1 MNWYGLTGS
10 IEQGLA
16 YGILA
21 LGVYLTFRILR
32 FADLTV
38 DGSFPLGAAVAATLI
53 VSGTAPVVA
62 VVAAFV
68 AGLAAGAITGFMHTK
83 MRIQGLLASILTMT
97 ALYSVNLRIMG
108 RPNVPLLRQPTLF
121 TNLSDWGFNHP
132 LQALVVFALL
142 VLVIKLGIDWFL
154 NTQVGLA
161 LRATGDNPA
170 MIRSLGV
177 DTDAMTVLGLSF
189 SNGLVALAGAM
200 MAQYQGFADVG
211 MGLGTVITGL
221 ASVILGH
228 ALIRP
233 TTVFRGTLGAVV
245 GAVLYRLAIYF
256 ALNAGFA
263 PTDLRIVTAVLVV
276 LALAAPAI
284 KERLDGRRV
293 LTDEDLDAIAR
304 SVHSDAAR
312 LANGSWS
319 RANNRTATG
328 EAALYATTAPAE
340 NGAPEKR
347 PGSQHLPAAQAGKEG
362 M

>member
-1 MNWYGLTGS
+1 MSWFALSGS

-16 YGILA
+16 YGVLA
-21 LGVYLTFRILR
+21 LGVYLTFRVLQ

-53 VSGTAPVVA
+53 VSGTSPIVA
-62 VVAAFV
+62 ILVAFF
-68 AGLAAGAITGFMHTK
+68 AGMLAGAVTGLMHTK
-83 MRIQGLLASILTMT
+83 MRIAGLLASILTMT

-132 LQALVVFALL
+132 LQALIVFG
-142 VLVIKLGIDWFL
+142 VLVVVVKLGIDWFL
-154 NTQVGLA
+154 STEIGLA
-161 LRATGDNPA
+161 MRATGDNPA

-177 DTDAMTVLGLSF
+177 DTDGMIVLGLAF

-200 MAQYQGFADVG
+200 MAQYQGYADVG
-211 MGLGTVITGL
+211 MGLGTIITGL

-233 TTVFRGTLGAVV
+233 STVFRATLGAVI

-256 ALNAGFA
+256 ALGAGFA
-263 PTDLRIVTAVLVV
+263 PTDLRIVTAAIVV
-276 LALAAPAI
+276 LALAGPAL
-284 KERLDGRRV
+284 KERFSSRKGP
-293 LTDEDLDAIAR
+293 TDQELDALTQA
-304 SVHSDAAR
+304 SPSGTVSGSAA
-312 LANGSWS
+312 
-319 RANNRTATG
+319 T
-328 EAALYATTAPAE
+328 
-340 NGAPEKR
+340 
-347 PGSQHLPAAQAGKEG
+347 AGKEG